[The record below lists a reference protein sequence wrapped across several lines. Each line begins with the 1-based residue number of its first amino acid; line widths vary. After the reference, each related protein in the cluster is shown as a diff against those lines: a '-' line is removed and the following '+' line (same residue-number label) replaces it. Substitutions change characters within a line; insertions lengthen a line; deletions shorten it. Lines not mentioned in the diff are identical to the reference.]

1 MARQKGYNMANRNFN
16 RKQALEK
23 EIKEIYAEISIGAS
37 GAPTIAYATGVA
49 SISRTSTGLYVL
61 TLQDQYTRLMHANV
75 SIESAAAQ
83 DLDAQIQ
90 SSALTTSAKTLTF
103 RTQAA
108 GVVADP
114 SSGSVLRVAL
124 QLKNSSAR

>member
-1 MARQKGYNMANRNFN
+1 
-16 RKQALEK
+16 
-23 EIKEIYAEISIGAS
+23 
-37 GAPTIAYATGVA
+37 
-49 SISRTSTGLYVL
+49 
-61 TLQDQYTRLMHANV
+61 MHANV